1 MWQLPLQR
9 QVCRLYDT
17 ALRSRH
23 ACHYRSMT
31 IYFVAGEVSADNHG
45 AALMRSLSV
54 LDPESKFI
62 GRGGPQMQQVAGAQ
76 FKNWIGDAAVLGLWE
91 VLRKYGYFRDQFHQT
106 LVEIPES
113 KPDAVV
119 LIDYPGFNLRLA
131 RALRR
136 RSQTPKLIYYI
147 SPQVWA
153 WNRSRIKK
161 MAHFIDL
168 VLCIFP
174 FEADLYNESGVRAIF
189 VGHPMIERL
198 ETQKIETD
206 RDPNL
211 VGLFPGSR
219 LREVRKIFPVMIE
232 AARLLLQTK
241 RSLRFQVAAASEGL
255 AREMCEMLRSKQLED
270 WHAIEIVVGQ
280 TPALM
285 QHAWAGIVASGSA
298 TLEAAYFQMPFVL
311 IYKVAWLTYIA
322 ARLVVN
328 VDYLGMPNLLADK
341 EVVPEFIQHEA
352 KPESIVN
359 TVRSL
364 MEDANARDRMIS
376 DFDSIIGKL
385 GRGGASE
392 KAAQTIIQE
401 LKERRSR
408 DRRGDREIAV
418 P

>member
-1 MWQLPLQR
+1 
-9 QVCRLYDT
+9 
-17 ALRSRH
+17 
-23 ACHYRSMT
+23 MT

-45 AALMRSLSV
+45 AALMHSLRE
-54 LDPESKFI
+54 LNPEVRFL
-62 GRGGPQMQQVAGAQ
+62 GRGGPQMQQVAGASIN
-76 FKNWIGDAAVLGLWE
+76 NWIGDAAVLGLWE
-91 VLRKYGYFRDQFHQT
+91 VLRKYGYFREQFHQT
-106 LVEIPES
+106 LGEILET
-113 KPDAVV
+113 KPGAVV

-136 RSQTPKLIYYI
+136 LSQAPKLIYYI

-153 WNRSRIKK
+153 WNRGRIKK
-161 MAHFIDL
+161 MARFIDL

-174 FEADLYNESGVRAIF
+174 FEANLYNESGLHAVF

-198 ETQKIETD
+198 ETQKIETE

-241 RSLRFQVAAASEGL
+241 PGLRFHVAAASEGL
-255 AREMCEMLRSKQLED
+255 AREMSEMLRSEQSED
-270 WHAIEIVVGQ
+270 RQAIAIVVGQ

-285 QHAWAGIVASGSA
+285 QQAWAGIVASGSA

-311 IYKVAWLTYIA
+311 IYKVAWPTYIA

-352 KPESIVN
+352 KPESIAN

-364 MEDANARDRMIS
+364 LEDANARDRMIS
-376 DFDSIIGKL
+376 DFEPIIGKL

-401 LKERRSR
+401 LNERRSPELQ
-408 DRRGDREIAV
+408 GDREIAL